1 MKTPTLQGLAK
12 QPLPTLCSRD
22 ERGPSP
28 KQTKGGRNLP
38 REAGGHLSPEFCE
51 WLMGFPVG
59 HTAPMI
65 GLVLQPSGTRARR
78 NRRKPSATSSASSS
92 KPNA

>member
-1 MKTPTLQGLAK
+1 MKSPTLQGLAM
-12 QPLPTLCSRD
+12 LPTLCSRD
-22 ERGPSP
+22 ERGPAP

-51 WLMGFPVG
+51 WFMGFPVG

-65 GLVLQPSGTRARR
+65 GLELRR
-78 NRRKPSATSSASSS
+78 SATVAVRNKRKSSATSSDCLS
-92 KPNA
+92 KPKGGA